1 MSVVLTVLIWASA
14 DSLVSETVSIHVS
27 FEPVPAVGAGEM
39 LVEAEH
45 PNVAHELQVSG
56 PRKLA
61 EKIRNAAPRRIR
73 IPVSQHPTG
82 TARIALDRNLVKR
95 LLADQWSDFGKL
107 AVVSVRPDSLS
118 VIVDHWT
125 TKEVALVLPQR
136 TLTYDVEPQIQ
147 PSTVS
152 VRMRETALARLPTG
166 RAGLLDGKAGSL
178 VGEQLQIDI
187 SAKVERLLKD
197 QPPGRSVTVPVAL
210 DARVFGLDAKLDPG
224 TISVTATVKAER
236 TTAQISAVP
245 ILIAVS
251 FPNLE
256 KSYRPVKPDGT
267 ALTLVAPPI
276 QVAGPTDAVARLQQG
291 TTRAYGIIHL
301 KQENLEELNTLLL
314 MIPEYYLPPGIEL
327 AKEPEPVQFILKDVS
342 GIDDEN

>member
-1 MSVVLTVLIWASA
+1 MQAKLLSMSVVLTVLIWASA

-27 FEPVPAVGAGEM
+27 FEPVPATGAGEM

-45 PNVAHELQVSG
+45 PDVAYELQVSG

-61 EKIRNAAPRRIR
+61 EKIRNAAPLRIR
-73 IPVSQHPTG
+73 IPISQQATG
-82 TARIALDRNLVKR
+82 TVPVALDRSLVKR
-95 LLADQWSDFGKL
+95 LLAEQSSDFGKL
-107 AVVSVRPDSLS
+107 TVVSVRPDSLP
-118 VIVDHWT
+118 VIVDHWI

-136 TLTYDVEPQIQ
+136 SLTYDVEPQIQ

-152 VRMRETALARLPTG
+152 VVMRETEVAHVPTG
-166 RAGLLDGKAGSL
+166 
-178 VGEQLQIDI
+178 EPLQIDI

-210 DARVFGLDAKLDPG
+210 DARVFGPDAKLEPG

-256 KSYRPVKPDGT
+256 KSYRPVTPDGT

-301 KQENLEELNTLLL
+301 KQENMEELDTLLL
-314 MIPEYYLPPGIEL
+314 MIPEYHLPPGIEL
-327 AKEPEPVQFILKDVS
+327 AKEPEPVQFKLKDVS
-342 GIDDEN
+342 GIDNEN